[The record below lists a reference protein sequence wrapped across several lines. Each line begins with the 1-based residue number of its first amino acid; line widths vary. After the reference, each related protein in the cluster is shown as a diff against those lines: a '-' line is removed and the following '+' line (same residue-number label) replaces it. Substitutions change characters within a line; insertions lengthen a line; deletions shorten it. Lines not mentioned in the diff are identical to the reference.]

1 MENPETKVSKTD
13 DEEINNTLELEV
25 SHKHGEYV
33 MILVKKIG
41 YFKQI
46 PLKIAYALTIHSCQG
61 STLDSAEVDLS
72 DTFEHGQVYTAL
84 SRQEI

>member
-1 MENPETKVSKTD
+1 MGICND
-13 DEEINNTLELEV
+13 F
-25 SHKHGEYV
+25 G
-33 MILVKKIG
+33 KKIG

-84 SRQEI
+84 SEQEI